1 MTIQRHAS
9 GTGKVR
15 RDVTGGKRGF
25 GNSRDRAIRR
35 PDARKIRSGAPDPSL
50 TALGGLVSFG
60 AFLREIGV
68 DRELSESFAY
78 LKSSRSVIY
87 PMAAQMR
94 LLLDM
99 FVAGEHRVF
108 GLEALSADPL
118 FVYLAGGGVPS
129 IDTVYRDLAR
139 NEEHSLAALDEMV
152 AKHGLIETRARR
164 WMEAHVDIDTTVA
177 PVFGEHEGARPGPNP
192 SYHGRR
198 SYHPVLARIA
208 ESDTVIAA
216 QLRPGDTSFGV
227 DEVPFVQRSIRRARS
242 AVGPHCLLYV
252 RIDGAAD
259 CTQIMTCI
267 AAEGAFF
274 LTKARMSM
282 DLCLAIARTTS
293 WRTVDRDAMDR
304 PTRQVAEIEFA
315 RQEWTKAGLP
325 VRVIAVRTRER
336 DNGKQIH
343 LWDDN
348 DYTVQ
353 VYLTNDV
360 TSEADSLAW
369 RYNKR
374 AGIEPLIGE
383 FKSAW
388 GIGDVP
394 CYGFDAN
401 HAALLLKLLAHN
413 LLRRYVRAKAPALR
427 TWRAPWIRRAL
438 IRVPGRVVRSGRS
451 RTLRT
456 APRPMLPMQN

>member
-1 MTIQRHAS
+1 MTTEQHAS
-9 GTGKVR
+9 STGKVR

-25 GNSRDRAIRR
+25 GNKRDRAIRR
-35 PDARKIRSGAPDPSL
+35 PDPRKIRSGAPDPAL
-50 TALGGLVSFG
+50 TAVGGLVSFG
-60 AFLREIGV
+60 AFLRDLGV
-68 DRELSESFAY
+68 DRELKQAFGH
-78 LKSSRSVIY
+78 LKASRSVIY
-87 PMAAQMR
+87 PMGAQMR

-108 GLEALSADPL
+108 GLEALAADPL
-118 FVYLAGGGVPS
+118 FVLLAGGGAPS
-129 IDTVYRDLAR
+129 LDTVYRDLAR
-139 NEEHSLAALDEMV
+139 FEELSLATLDEML
-152 AKHGLIETRARR
+152 AHHGLVETRAQR
-164 WMEAHVDIDTTVA
+164 WTEAHVDIDTTVE
-177 PVFGEHEGARPGPNP
+177 PVFGEHEGARRGPNP
-192 SYHGRR
+192 AYHGRR

-216 QLRPGDTSFGV
+216 QLRPGDTAFGGA
-227 DEVPFVQRSIRRARS
+227 EVPFVVRSIRRARA

-259 CTQIMTCI
+259 CTEIMKCI
-267 AAEGAFF
+267 AEEGAFF
-274 LTKARMSM
+274 LTKARMTM
-282 DLCLAIARTTS
+282 DLCLAIARTTT
-293 WRTVDRDAMDR
+293 WETVDRDAMDR
-304 PTRQVAEIEFA
+304 PTRQVAEIDFV
-315 RQEWTKAGLP
+315 RGEWTKGGLP

-360 TSEADSLAW
+360 TSEADGLAW

-388 GIGDVP
+388 GIGDIP

-427 TWRAPWIRRAL
+427 RWRAPWLRRAL
-438 IRVPGRVVRSGRS
+438 IRVPGRIGHSGRG
-451 RTLRT
+451 RTLR
-456 APRPMLPMQN
+456 LPPPGSLPLHN